1 MITIQMKTKK
11 NFNKKLVNIHIFK
24 VWVLSLALLSLSL
37 SGQAQIWSL
46 QQCID
51 TAQVYNKNLQMSRN
65 NIELGTE
72 RQQEAKSNL
81 LPKVNL
87 NADYKY
93 FTDLPYQLM
102 PQLAFGGPE
111 GLFKEVQMGVPHN
124 MSANIQMAMPL
135 YNPQVYGAI
144 QTTQIASG
152 LSELQYKKTE
162 EQVFFEISNLY
173 YNAQI
178 LVNQQQFIEGNLENT
193 QKLLENLELLH
204 SQLMIKKS
212 DVSKVALQNEQLM
225 TQRELVKSNLDQ
237 VMNALKFSMGISI
250 KQKLVIETEI
260 LHQSAAEYS
269 LNQPIDLEIALT
281 QNKLLSSE
289 LSTLRNSRLPSVSLY
304 GSYGQTG
311 FGYDEK
317 PNDFL
322 KFYPVSFAG
331 LQLSVPIFN
340 GMVTKRKINQK
351 KIEIQN
357 SELQINNVAEQ
368 NNMLIENATRKRFVT
383 QQTIKNTTNQIDL
396 AKTVYDEMVL
406 QQKQGTSSL
415 TEILLADNALR
426 EAQQNQLT
434 AIIDYLKADLELKKL
449 TGNIS
454 IKN

>member
-1 MITIQMKTKK
+1 MNKRMMKKISI
-11 NFNKKLVNIHIFK
+11 KKLVNIHTKKWLF
-24 VWVLSLALLSLSL
+24 ALVFMSAFLQGNS
-37 SGQAQIWSL
+37 QTWSL

-65 NIELGTE
+65 NIELGAE
-72 RQQEAKSNL
+72 REQEAKANL

-102 PQLAFGGPE
+102 PQSAFGGPE
-111 GLFKEVQMGVPHN
+111 GMYKEVQMGVPHN
-124 MSANIQMAMPL
+124 MSANIQLAMPL

-144 QTTQIASG
+144 QTTKIASG
-152 LSELQYKKTE
+152 LNELQYKKTE

-178 LVNQQQFIEGNLENT
+178 LVHQQLFIEGNLENT
-193 QKLLENLELLH
+193 QKLLETLELLH

-212 DVSKVALQNEQLM
+212 DVSKVALQKEQLI

-250 KQKLVIETEI
+250 RQNLEIETEI
-260 LHQSAAEYS
+260 LHQSAAEYL
-269 LNQPIDLEIALT
+269 LNQPIDLEITLT

-289 LSTLRNSRLPSVSLY
+289 LSTLKNSRLPSVSLY
-304 GSYGQTG
+304 GSYGQSG
-311 FGYDEK
+311 FGYNEK

-331 LQLSVPIFN
+331 LQMSVPIFN
-340 GMVTKRKINQK
+340 GTVTKRKINQK

-357 SELQINNVAEQ
+357 SELQINNVAQQ

-383 QQTIKNTTNQIDL
+383 QQTIENTTNQIDL

>member
-1 MITIQMKTKK
+1 M
-11 NFNKKLVNIHIFK
+11 
-24 VWVLSLALLSLSL
+24 
-37 SGQAQIWSL
+37 
-46 QQCID
+46 
-51 TAQVYNKNLQMSRN
+51 
-65 NIELGTE
+65 
-72 RQQEAKSNL
+72 
-81 LPKVNL
+81 

-93 FTDLPYQLM
+93 FAELPYQLM
-102 PQLAFGGPE
+102 PQSAFGGPE
-111 GLFKEVQMGVPHN
+111 GMYKEVQMGVPHN
-124 MSANIQMAMPL
+124 MSANIQVAMPL
-135 YNPQVYGAI
+135 YNSQIYGAI
-144 QTTQIASG
+144 QTTKIASG
-152 LSELQYKKTE
+152 LNHLQYKKTE
-162 EQVFFEISNLY
+162 EQVYFEISNLY

-178 LVNQQQFIEGNLENT
+178 LVHQQQFIEGNLGNT
-193 QKLLENLELLH
+193 EKLLETLELLH

-212 DVSKVALQNEQLM
+212 DVSKVALQKEQLQ
-225 TQRELVKSNLDQ
+225 TQLELVKSNLDQ

-250 KQKLVIETEI
+250 QQNVEIETEI
-260 LHQSAAEYS
+260 LHQSDAEYS
-269 LNQPIDLEIALT
+269 LNQPIDLEIALA

-289 LSTLRNSRLPSVSLY
+289 LSTLKNSRLPSVSLY
-304 GSYGQTG
+304 GSYGQSG

-340 GMVTKRKINQK
+340 GTVTKRKINQK

-357 SELQINNVAEQ
+357 SELQMNNVAEQ

-383 QQTIKNTTNQIDL
+383 QQTIENTTNQIDL

-434 AIIDYLKADLELKKL
+434 AIIYYLKSDLELKKL

>member
-1 MITIQMKTKK
+1 MK
-11 NFNKKLVNIHIFK
+11 NFLFKKLVNIHILMM
-24 VWVLSLALLSLSL
+24 WVFSLALLSFSL
-37 SGQAQIWSL
+37 SGNAQTWSL
-46 QQCID
+46 QKCID
-51 TAQVYNKNLQMSRN
+51 TAQVYNKNLQMGRN
-65 NIELGTE
+65 NMDLSAE
-72 RQQEAKSNL
+72 RAQEAKANL
-81 LPKVNL
+81 LPKINL
-87 NADYKY
+87 SADYKY
-93 FTDLPYQLM
+93 FTELPYQLM
-102 PQLAFGGPE
+102 PQSAFGGPE
-111 GLFKEVQMGVPHN
+111 GMYKEVQMGVPHN
-124 MSANIQMAMPL
+124 MGANIQMAMPL

-162 EQVFFEISNLY
+162 EQVYFEISNLY

-178 LVNQQQFIEGNLENT
+178 LVHQQQFIEGNLGNT
-193 QKLLENLELLH
+193 EKLLENLELLH

-212 DVSKVALQNEQLM
+212 DVSKVALQKEQLQ

-250 KQKLVIETEI
+250 QQNLVIETEI

>member
-1 MITIQMKTKK
+1 MKTKRIS
-11 NFNKKLVNIHIFK
+11 NKMLVNIHIRRI
-24 VWVLSLALLSLSL
+24 LLLTL
-37 SGQAQIWSL
+37 LIIAVTMTGQAQIWSL

-65 NIELGTE
+65 SIEIGNE
-72 RQQEAKSNL
+72 KEKEAKANL
-81 LPKVNL
+81 IPKISL

-102 PQLAFGGPE
+102 PQSAFGGPE
-111 GLFKEVQMGVPHN
+111 GQFKEMQMGVPHN
-124 MSANIQMAMPL
+124 ISTNIQMAVPL

-144 QTTQIASG
+144 QTTKIASD

-178 LVNQQQFIEGNLENT
+178 LVEQQQFMEGNLENT
-193 QKLLENLELLH
+193 KKLHENLQLLYA
-204 SQLMIKKS
+204 QQMIKKS
-212 DVSKVALQNEQLM
+212 DVSKVALQMEQLI
-225 TQRELVKSNLDQ
+225 TQSHLIESNLEQ
-237 VMNALKFSMGISI
+237 VLNALKFSMGISL
-250 KQKLVIETEI
+250 QQNLEIENEI
-260 LHQSAAEYS
+260 LNKPARDY
-269 LNQPIDLEIALT
+269 LVKQPVDLQIAFA

-289 LSTLRNSRLPSVSLY
+289 LGSLRNSRLPSVSLY

-322 KFYPVSFAG
+322 KFFPSSFAG
-331 LQLSVPIFN
+331 LQVSVPIFN
-340 GMVTKRKINQK
+340 GTVTKRKINQK
-351 KIEIQN
+351 KIELQN
-357 SELQINNVAEQ
+357 SQLQIENVADQ
-368 NNMLIENATRKRFVT
+368 NNMLIENATRKRLVT
-383 QQTIKNTTNQIDL
+383 QQTIKNTTSQINL
-396 AKTVYDEMVL
+396 AKTVYDEMIL
-406 QQKQGTSSL
+406 QQKEGTANL

-426 EAQQNQLT
+426 EAQQSQVN

-454 IKN
+454 LKN